1 MNNQTERNSMESP
14 LYDKIYSD
22 LKRSMLDKNHT
33 MVNVIKMIISEIK
46 NKSINVGK
54 EITDDVCLQV
64 VKKSIKQHEDS
75 IQQFTEA
82 NRMDLV
88 SKEALELSYL
98 KFYVPNMMS
107 DDEMK
112 NEINN
117 IIKTNNIPLSK
128 QNMGQIM
135 RIIKTYNNIDMKKAS
150 DYIKSI
156 IN

>member
-1 MNNQTERNSMESP
+1 MINKNQPR
-14 LYDKIYSD
+14 
-22 LKRSMLDKNHT
+22 
-33 MVNVIKMIISEIK
+33 VNIIKMIISEIK
-46 NKSINVGK
+46 NKTINVGK

-82 NRMDLV
+82 NRTDLV
-88 SKEALELSYL
+88 SKEALELTYL

-117 IIKTNNIPLSK
+117 IIKTNNISLSK

-135 RIIKTYNNIDMKKAS
+135 KIIKTYNNIDMKKAS
-150 DYIKSI
+150 EYIKSI
-156 IN
+156 MN

>member
-1 MNNQTERNSMESP
+1 MTSE
-14 LYDKIYSD
+14 LYTKIYDD
-22 LKRSMLDKNHT
+22 LKKSMLDKNHIR
-33 MVNVIKMIISEIK
+33 VNVIKMIISEIK
-46 NKSINVGK
+46 NKSINIGK
-54 EITDDVCLQV
+54 EITDDICLQV
-64 VKKSIKQHEDS
+64 IKKSIKQHEDS

-88 SKEALELSYL
+88 SKEALELTYL

-112 NEINN
+112 NEIDN
-117 IIKTNNIPLSK
+117 IIKTNNIPLFK

-135 RIIKTYNNIDMKKAS
+135 KIVKTYNNIDMKKAS
-150 DYIKSI
+150 EYIKSI

>member
-1 MNNQTERNSMESP
+1 MNSP
-14 LYDKIYSD
+14 LYDKIYND
-22 LKRSMLDKNHT
+22 LKKSMLDKNHT

-54 EITDDVCLQV
+54 EITDDICLQV

-112 NEINN
+112 SEINN

>member
-1 MNNQTERNSMESP
+1 MESP

-112 NEINN
+112 SEINN